1 MDTLDRKALALLMR
15 RGRATWAEL
24 GETLSLS
31 APSAA
36 ERVRKLEEAK
46 VITGYAAVLDAT
58 AVGYPL
64 TAFIFVTLA
73 SQRNRTAFLRAIA
86 KMSQVTEC
94 HHVAGDDD
102 YLLKA
107 RCRTTAD
114 LDDLLAKQLKEKL
127 CIARTRTTIVLATA
141 KETVELPI
149 AEG

>member
-1 MDTLDRKALALLMR
+1 MDTLDKKALALLMR

-24 GETLSLS
+24 GETLGLS
-31 APSAA
+31 ATSAA
-36 ERVRKLEEAK
+36 DRVRKLEEAK

-64 TAFIFVTLA
+64 TAFIFVTLSA
-73 SQRNRTAFLRAIA
+73 QRNRSAFLRAIA
-86 KMSQVTEC
+86 KMPQVTEC

-127 CIARTRTTIVLATA
+127 GIARTRTTIVLATA
-141 KETVELPI
+141 KETIQLPI
-149 AEG
+149 AET